1 MGSAWENAHRQSDN
15 GDAVH
20 DSSTYQVATTGS
32 KGNSATTASA
42 DGKSVGTAGAIE
54 KSRGTASA
62 VLATVNGRPIYRDRV
77 FDLVIHAHGA
87 GVLEQ
92 LVVHD
97 AAEQLAASRG
107 LTVSDDEVEK
117 EYDDSLRRLLDPY
130 FLSGTEARFDR
141 TKAEELLAT
150 LLSERNISR
159 DEYMIGMRRNALLR
173 KLVVADHP
181 VSEEQLQAEFEV
193 HRSEKVRVRH
203 IQLASLSAVSTVQE
217 ALASGGNFSD
227 LAVRHS
233 ANMVTGPQG
242 GLTAPISRND
252 ERYPKPLRDAA
263 FALEPGKTSQAIR
276 IGEWF
281 HLIQVDER
289 LPAREIRLEEVRSE
303 LERKV
308 REEHAGKAM
317 EELYSQLLRESRVD
331 IGDPVLET
339 EFRKRVRAMNDARSG
354 SNSGVRPVR

>member
-1 MGSAWENAHRQSDN
+1 MPFESATGR
-15 GDAVH
+15 
-20 DSSTYQVATTGS
+20 TATPGS
-32 KGNSATTASA
+32 KENDPPATVSTI
-42 DGKSVGTAGAIE
+42 DKPRGA
-54 KSRGTASA
+54 ASA

-77 FDLVIHAHGA
+77 LDLIIHAHGA

-92 LVVHD
+92 VVVHD
-97 AAEQLAASRG
+97 AAEQLAASRA
-107 LTVSDDEVEK
+107 LTISDDDVEK
-117 EYDDSLRRLLDPY
+117 EYGDSLRRLLDPY
-130 FLSGTEARFDR
+130 FLSGSEARFDR
-141 TKAEELLAT
+141 TNAENLLTT

-159 DEYMIGMRRNALLR
+159 EEYMIGMRRNALLR
-173 KLVVADHP
+173 KLVMADHP
-181 VSEEQLQAEFEV
+181 VSEELLQAEFEV
-193 HRSEKVRVRH
+193 YRSEKVRVRH

-217 ALASGGNFSD
+217 SLAGGANFSD

-263 FALEPGKTSQAIR
+263 FALEPGKVSQAIR

-281 HLIQVDER
+281 HLIQVDEKI
-289 LPAREIRLEEVRSE
+289 PARDTNLEEVRGE

-317 EELYSQLLRESRVD
+317 EELYSRLLRESRVD

-354 SNSGVRPVR
+354 SNSGVGPVR